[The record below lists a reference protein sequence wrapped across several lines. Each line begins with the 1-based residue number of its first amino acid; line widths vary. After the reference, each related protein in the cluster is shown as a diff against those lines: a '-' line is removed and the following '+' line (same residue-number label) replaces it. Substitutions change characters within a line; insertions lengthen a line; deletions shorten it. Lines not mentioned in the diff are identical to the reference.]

1 MTTLSN
7 ALIESTLRPYGVAIA
22 PGVADK
28 IRTYILLLL
37 KWSGAISLTS
47 VTDPVE
53 ILKFHF
59 GESIF
64 AASVVN
70 FRKSRLADVGSGAGF
85 PGLPLALVVPTLT
98 VTLIESNTKKC
109 AFLSEVVREL
119 QLPNTTIFRGRAE
132 SFPRDTQLFDFI
144 GARALGQ
151 FGELLAWSEEHIA
164 PAGNVVLWLGEADSR
179 EISLNHDW
187 IWDQPTLIP
196 GSERRYLLIGSPKS

>member
-64 AASVVN
+64 AASTVS
-70 FRKSRLADVGSGAGF
+70 FGKSRLADVGSGAGF
-85 PGLPLALVVPTLT
+85 PGLALALVVPSLA

-109 AFLSEVVREL
+109 AFLAEIVREL
-119 QLPNTTIFRGRAE
+119 RLPSVTVFRGRME
-132 SFPRDTQLFDFI
+132 TLPIDSEPFDFI
-144 GARALGQ
+144 AARALGQ
-151 FGELLAWSEEHIA
+151 FDELLAWSKEHIA
-164 PAGNVVLWLGEADSR
+164 AAGKVVLWLGEADSR
-179 EISLNHDW
+179 EISPKRDW
-187 IWDQPTLIP
+187 NWARPVLIP
-196 GSERRYLLIGSPKS
+196 GSARRYLLVGSPKP